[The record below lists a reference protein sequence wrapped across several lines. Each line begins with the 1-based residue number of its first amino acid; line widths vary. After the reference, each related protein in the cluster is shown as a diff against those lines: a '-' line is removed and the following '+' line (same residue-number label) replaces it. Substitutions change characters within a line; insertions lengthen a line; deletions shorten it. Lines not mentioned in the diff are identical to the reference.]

1 MSTQTPEH
9 CRPEAYELFAAQVE
23 RIETSDALLRA
34 AVAVAM
40 HAPGDEWPNPDADA
54 VDESIEQI
62 AASVFDRLNQREPH
76 AILAHTHAVLFDEM
90 RFAGDTEDYYNPIN
104 SYLPAVLARRRGIPV
119 TLSLVYKAVLERLGL
134 AVVGINAPAH
144 FLVAVDVD
152 AAPMYVD
159 AFHGGRTLTA
169 DEAVHRIESLLG
181 ESTTHTKEELMPE
194 ATHAQWLTRL
204 LKNLVHVFG
213 AADRPHDAAAML
225 ELARL
230 LRTDTPEA
238 GGR

>member
-9 CRPEAYELFAAQVE
+9 CRPEAYELFAAQAE

-34 AVAVAM
+34 AVAVSM
-40 HAPGDEWPNPDADA
+40 HAPTDEWPNPDADA
-54 VDESIEQI
+54 VDETIEQI
-62 AASVFDRLNQREPH
+62 AADVFDRLNQREPH

-90 RFAGDTEDYYNPIN
+90 RFAGDTQDYYNPIN
-104 SYLPAVLARRRGIPV
+104 SYLPAVLGRRRGIPV
-119 TLSLVYKAVLERLGL
+119 TLSMVYKAVLERLGL
-134 AVVGINAPAH
+134 AAVGINAPAH

-169 DEAVHRIESLLG
+169 DEAVARIEALLG
-181 ESTTHTKEELMPE
+181 ESSTHSKEELLPK
-194 ATHAQWLTRL
+194 ASHAEWLTRL

-213 AADRPHDAAAML
+213 AADRPNDAAAMM

-230 LRTDTPEA
+230 LRTDD
-238 GGR
+238 